1 MERTPEARQTRLD
14 IRASDGHIVPATLYS
29 ARADRIVI
37 MSHGI
42 TGDRNEEGVHS
53 GFASMLSGKGFDSL
67 AFDFR
72 GHGASVLPPGESTVA
87 GMALDFM
94 AAVQWARERSYRALF
109 HLATSFGASITLL
122 CASRFSLSDFSSVA
136 FWNPVIDYGRTFIDP
151 PSEWAA
157 RYFDHRTPDELA
169 YRRSI
174 PIGKQGFPIGPQM
187 LMELVFLNPQ
197 QTVWPAHPPL
207 LIVHG
212 DGDTCAP
219 YRCALEYRRKNPGPV
234 TLHTLP
240 GADHGFGDRIPDA
253 FRVTLDFFLRSS

>member
-1 MERTPEARQTRLD
+1 MESIPEAPQTAFD
-14 IRASDGHIVPATLYS
+14 IEASDGHIVPATLFC
-29 ARADRIVI
+29 AGADRIVI

-53 GFASMLSGKGFDSL
+53 GFASMLSRDGFDGIG
-67 AFDFR
+67 FDFR
-72 GHGASVLPPGESTVA
+72 GHGASALPPEHSTIA

-94 AAVQWARERSYRALF
+94 AVVQWARQKPYRKLS

-157 RYFDHRTPDELA
+157 KYFDHRTPADLA
-169 YRRSI
+169 YRRSV
-174 PIGKQGFPIGPQM
+174 PIGKQGIPIGAQM
-187 LMELVFLNPQ
+187 LMELAFLNPQ
-197 QTVWPAHPPL
+197 QTVWPATPPL

-212 DGDTCAP
+212 DRDTCAP
-219 YRCALEYRRKNPGPV
+219 YSMRA
-234 TLHTLP
+234 
-240 GADHGFGDRIPDA
+240 
-253 FRVTLDFFLRSS
+253 